1 MNKQNFTSN
10 NSFPLSIESLSFM
23 QEMIGAAAG
32 LARIGGENY
41 ILSGCKQ
48 SGNNVAPGVIVVN
61 GEVMPFEGGNVVLT
75 IVVVETS
82 KDISANG
89 LTFKNARVERYAK
102 FATGTGVNYLPWANF
117 KPLQTNEQLEKAKA
131 TMKYVDDA
139 IKNGQKGSIPAGV
152 IVMWSGAENKIPSGW
167 ALCNGM
173 TPVGQ
178 EIATPNLL
186 GRFIVGFNPT
196 LDSSYRTIGPGGKNP
211 DEYNITL
218 SLENMPKHNHG
229 IGDGTGGVVA
239 NGVYGLIMRSTEGD
253 NTLPTG
259 DKSPGEPNLIAPP
272 VGIPNAGESKAFD
285 ARPPYYVLAFII
297 KL

>member
-48 SGNNVAPGVIVVN
+48 SGNNIAPGVIVVN
-61 GEVMPFEGGNVVLT
+61 GEVMPFEGGNIVST

-139 IKNGQKGSIPAGV
+139 IANGQKGSIPAGV

-186 GRFIVGFNPT
+186 GRFVVGFNPT
-196 LDSSYRTIGPGGKNP
+196 LGSSYRTIGPGEKKP
-211 DEYNITL
+211 EEYNITL
-218 SLENMPKHNHG
+218 GPENMPGHNHKN
-229 IGDGTGGVVA
+229 GTA
-239 NGVYGLIMRSTEGD
+239 SSSDNSKTEIYGTTDNDLPGAATVIAELGNHTPNRQGFTST
-253 NTLPTG
+253 
-259 DKSPGEPNLIAPP
+259 
-272 VGIPNAGESKAFD
+272 AGESKAFD
-285 ARPPYYVLAFII
+285 ARPPYYVLAYII